1 MLFDFPNIVSLQTNR
16 IVAIAALVAIGSALL
31 TSGCALTQSP
41 TKAISNLSEAKT
53 RKEVARLAKND
64 PFPSVAEVGH

>member
-1 MLFDFPNIVSLQTNR
+1 MLFDFRNIVSLQTNR
-16 IVAIAALVAIGSALL
+16 TVAIATLVAVGPTLL
-31 TSGCALTQSP
+31 ASGCALTPSP
-41 TKAISNLSEAKT
+41 TKAISKLSEAKA